1 MFTENKK
8 RILAKEDFGLLTNY
22 LKNNRTAAI
31 DEKNSAVIRLI
42 ETAQLVDDADFPWE
56 VVRLNSKV
64 IIRDKIARLN
74 YTYIVVMP
82 ELADHKQCKV
92 SAFSTIGSAL
102 LGHSRGHDIFW
113 STPKGRRHFTIMAVS
128 QYAF

>member
-8 RILAKEDFGLLTNY
+8 RILAKEDFDLLTNY
-22 LKNNRTAAI
+22 LKSNRASSV

-56 VVRLNSKV
+56 VVQLNSKV

>member
-1 MFTENKK
+1 MFTENKR
-8 RILAKEDFGLLTNY
+8 RILAKEDFDLLTNY
-22 LKNNRTAAI
+22 LKHNRAAAV
-31 DEKNSAVIRLI
+31 DEKNSAVIRLM
-42 ETAQLVDDADFPWE
+42 ETAQLVDDTDFPWE

>member
-8 RILAKEDFGLLTNY
+8 RILAKEDFDLLTNY
-22 LKNNRTAAI
+22 LKSNRAAAV

>member
-1 MFTENKK
+1 MFKQNKK
-8 RILAKEDFGLLTNY
+8 PILAKENFLLLTNY

-56 VVRLNSKV
+56 VVPLNSKV

-82 ELADHKQCKV
+82 ELADHKHCKV

-102 LGHSRGHDIFW
+102 LGHSRAHDIF
-113 STPKGRRHFTIMAVS
+113 
-128 QYAF
+128 